1 VRVDELSRVPAGI
14 SSGRFFLV
22 AHLPTYAAAAYLLV
36 LCWAGAPGADLRFR
50 DAWRTAA
57 GLGAG
62 EILLLLIAVTLA
74 ALVLHPLQLPLVR
87 LLEGFWPRW
96 CGALAR
102 AGLRRQRRIL
112 RRYRRAAELS
122 RDTPPDAE
130 GVRRAGL
137 ADTELRRRFP
147 ARGELLRPT
156 RLGNALAA
164 LEDRAGAPY
173 GWDAPVA
180 WPRLYPLLSVQVR
193 AVVDDRRDLLDAM
206 CRLAATA
213 AACAVASLALLARAD
228 GWALLSAVPLGLAWL
243 AYGSAVHAAYAYAEA
258 VRLAFDL
265 ERFALYPALHIER
278 PADLPAERALNEELS
293 TFWRQGE
300 DPSRAYT
307 HPEETACPH
316 ETR

>member
-1 VRVDELSRVPAGI
+1 MKINELSRMPAGI
-14 SSGRFFLV
+14 ASGRFFLV
-22 AHLPTYAAAAYLLV
+22 AHLPTYAAATYLLV
-36 LCWAGAPGADLRFR
+36 LCWAGAPGADPRFK

-57 GLGAG
+57 ALGAG
-62 EILLLLIAVTLA
+62 EILLLLIAVTLS

-96 CGALAR
+96 CGALTR
-102 AGLRRQRRIL
+102 VGLGRQRRNL

-130 GVRRAGL
+130 GIRRAGL
-137 ADTELRRRFP
+137 ADTEVRRRFP
-147 ARGELLRPT
+147 ARDELLRPT

-180 WPRLYPLLSVQVR
+180 WPRLYPLLGPQVR

-213 AACAVASLALLARAD
+213 AVCAVASAALLARAH
-228 GWALLSAVPLGLAWL
+228 WWVALSAVPLGLAWL
-243 AYGSAVHAAYAYAEA
+243 AYRSAVHAAYSYAEA

-265 ERFALYPALHIER
+265 ERFALYPALHMER
-278 PADLPAERALNEELS
+278 PADLTAERALNEELS
-293 TFWRQGE
+293 TFWRQGK
-300 DPSRAYT
+300 DPSQAYT
-307 HPEETACPH
+307 HPTETAGVN
-316 ETR
+316 ETG